1 MQPFFEDYLERQAEL
16 HIELEQAISGL
27 SVSALN
33 WSPDPDINSLA
44 VLIVHLTGA
53 ERYWIGDIAAQVSSD
68 RNRAAEFE
76 VEGLD
81 EDNLRQRLTDSRTFA
96 RQTLESFSLS
106 DLEQKRYT
114 PMNEREVTVGW
125 ALLHAL
131 EHTALHAGHA
141 QLMRQMW
148 EQQA

>member
-1 MQPFFEDYLERQAEL
+1 MHPFFEDYLERQATL
-16 HIELEQAISGL
+16 HAELEQAMSGL
-27 SVSALN
+27 SVNALN
-33 WSPDPDINSLA
+33 WSPDPDINSMA
-44 VLIVHLTGA
+44 VLVVHLTGS
-53 ERYWIGDIAAQVSSD
+53 ERYWIGDIAAQKPSN

-76 VEGLD
+76 AEGLD
-81 EDNLRQRLTDSRTFA
+81 EDDLRQRLTDSRAFA
-96 RQTLESFSLS
+96 RQTLESFTLAE
-106 DLEQKRYT
+106 LEQKRFAG
-114 PMNEREVTVGW
+114 MNEREVTVGW